1 LHFFLCL
8 NEDQDEKL
16 NDYLQ
21 QNENGNDS
29 QGPGEHFLIG
39 GVLNFPKNRLF
50 VLMSDFLPELV
61 LIVEV
66 LDTVMVNVFEGFF
79 TDKMLFVDVF
89 RGKDEV
95 QWVFG
100 RDGVVSLDSE
110 DFVAVLVQVHLDGRV
125 VLSHHPEVVQ
135 DGDELF
141 SVSEKGVQIDDVLF
155 VDFV

>member
-1 LHFFLCL
+1 MHFFLCL

-39 GVLNFPKNRLF
+39 SVLNFPKNRLF

-66 LDTVMVNVFEGFF
+66 LNTVMINIFKWFF

-89 RGKDEV
+89 GGKDEV
-95 QWVFG
+95 EWVFG

-110 DFVAVLVQVHLDGRV
+110 DFVAVLVEVDLDGGV
-125 VLSHHPEVVQ
+125 VLCHHPEVVQ

-141 SVSEKGVQIDDVLF
+141 SVSEKGVQVDDVLF